1 MNEQELLKKQ
11 KEIQDKLSVLLVKI
25 RLANGIKNPFNVS
38 TELGQSTATLRNIE
52 KGLAFPTRK
61 TLRELISLYAMTPI
75 EEKEVLRLKEEMLQV
90 RRELKELRRMR

>member
-1 MNEQELLKKQ
+1 
-11 KEIQDKLSVLLVKI
+11 
-25 RLANGIKNPFNVS
+25 VS

-61 TLRELISLYAMTPI
+61 TLRELISFYVMTPL

-90 RRELKELRRMR
+90 RRELKELRKQNELM